1 MEAHIKQITDLYAK
15 RRDLMCDSMEKYF
28 PQEVKFNRP
37 QGGLFTW
44 VTLPEGI
51 DAKALM
57 RKAIAKNVA
66 YVPGVIFYPND
77 GEVNHFRLNY
87 SNMTEDRIV
96 EGVKRLGELLHEE
109 LDK

>member
-1 MEAHIKQITDLYAK
+1 
-15 RRDLMCDSMEKYF
+15 
-28 PQEVKFNRP
+28 
-37 QGGLFTW
+37 
-44 VTLPEGI
+44 
-51 DAKALM
+51 
-57 RKAIAKNVA
+57 
-66 YVPGVIFYPND
+66 FYPND

>member
-1 MEAHIKQITDLYAK
+1 MPRLW
-15 RRDLMCDSMEKYF
+15 C
-28 PQEVKFNRP
+28 
-37 QGGLFTW
+37 G
-44 VTLPEGI
+44 
-51 DAKALM
+51 
-57 RKAIAKNVA
+57 KAIAKNVA

>member
-1 MEAHIKQITDLYAK
+1 
-15 RRDLMCDSMEKYF
+15 
-28 PQEVKFNRP
+28 
-37 QGGLFTW
+37 
-44 VTLPEGI
+44 
-51 DAKALM
+51 M

-87 SNMTEDRIV
+87 SNITEDRIV